1 MRILMLTPYLPY
13 PLWSGGQI
21 RTFNLLKN
29 LSKKHEITLFSFIRQ
44 ENERKYVSIL
54 EKFCDEVRIFKKR
67 PPWSATSLMLAAS
80 TYYPLVVCLY
90 LNNTVK
96 DELQEAINRKH
107 FDLIHAE
114 TFYVMPN
121 IPKNNIPIILAEQTI
136 EYLVYRHHLEKVSL
150 LPKKLLMEWDVAKIY
165 FWEKRFW
172 KKAKRVIAMS
182 QADRILMKT
191 RVTDLKVDLVPNGV
205 DTDFFAFRKTP
216 PSARVKTILFVG
228 NFKWLQNREA
238 VIFLLEK
245 VWPEIKK
252 RLKNNVRLWIVGK
265 YPPPEISSR
274 AISFVKISDDIDD
287 IRKAYAN
294 ADVLLAP
301 IYGPGGTRYKIL
313 ESMAAGVPVITTSTG
328 IEGINAKNFREVL
341 IAENHV
347 ELASLTVKVLTDL
360 NLYKKL
366 ANNGRQLVQNK
377 FSWKT
382 IAKNLDNIYEHAL

>member
-1 MRILMLTPYLPY
+1 
-13 PLWSGGQI
+13 
-21 RTFNLLKN
+21 
-29 LSKKHEITLFSFIRQ
+29 
-44 ENERKYVSIL
+44 
-54 EKFCDEVRIFKKR
+54 
-67 PPWSATSLMLAAS
+67 
-80 TYYPLVVCLY
+80 
-90 LNNTVK
+90 
-96 DELQEAINRKH
+96 
-107 FDLIHAE
+107 
-114 TFYVMPN
+114 
-121 IPKNNIPIILAEQTI
+121 
-136 EYLVYRHHLEKVSL
+136 
-150 LPKKLLMEWDVAKIY
+150 MEWDVAKIY

-216 PSARVKTILFVG
+216 PSAKVKTILFVG

-328 IEGINAKNFREVL
+328 IEGINAKNFRDALVADSH
-341 IAENHV
+341 IK
-347 ELASLTVKVLTDL
+347 LASLTVKVLTDL